1 MSPCLHATTCS
12 PTSPRSP
19 SIPGRGSAA
28 TTRGS
33 PRRAPPRLSIA
44 RVPSTGR
51 ACGGSSSSGSTTS
64 ATSSSPARPCARSRL
79 ISRTSTSPCSPAPAA
94 PRRPPCCRGS
104 TTFEPCRALWQDLGR
119 LAFDPARERELIA
132 TLRRGEYDLA
142 LILTSFSQTP
152 HPAALACAL
161 AGIPMRVGESRERGR
176 ALTLALPH
184 ADDGLHQCERN
195 LQLVERLG
203 VPVVDRRLEIRLPR
217 PAWSAAQARLAA
229 HGVAGDYLVWNP
241 FASCAA
247 RTYDPL
253 RHALAARALAEYADL
268 RLVVCGAARDRE
280 RARELLPLLGP
291 RGLDLV
297 GETDLP
303 EFAALLAGARLVL
316 TNNTAALHLADALAV
331 PQLVTYAGTD
341 RDSQWRPRTSPHRL
355 LRRPTACTPCY
366 RFACPTG
373 HECLAL
379 APAEVLAAGLS
390 LLAETAVR
398 T

>member
-1 MSPCLHATTCS
+1 MSPRNDPIPAPLALD
-12 PTSPRSP
+12 PRP
-19 SIPGRGSAA
+19 RLGRDYSRVRGTDPAA
-28 TTRGS
+28 TRD
-33 PRRAPPRLSIA
+33 R
-44 RVPSTGR
+44 GR
-51 ACGGSSSSGSTTS
+51 AQRLPDWSGVRRILVVRLDNLGDVILTGPTLRALKAHLPHVHLTLLASPGG
-64 ATSSSPARPCARSRL
+64 
-79 ISRTSTSPCSPAPAA
+79 APAA
-94 PRRPPCCRGS
+94 ALLPWVDDI
-104 TTFEPCRALWQDLGR
+104 EPCRALWQDLGR
-119 LAFDPARERELIA
+119 LAFDPARERDLIA
-132 TLRRGEYDLA
+132 ALRRGDHDLA
-142 LILTSFSQTP
+142 LILTSFRQTP

-161 AGIPMRVGESRERGR
+161 AGIPARIGESRERGR
-176 ALTLALPH
+176 ALTVALPH
-184 ADDGLHQCERN
+184 ADDALHQCERN
-195 LQLVERLG
+195 LLLIERLG
-203 VPVVDRRLEIRLPR
+203 VPVTDRRLEIRLPR
-217 PAWSAAQARLAA
+217 AAWSAADARLAA
-229 HGVAGDYLVWNP
+229 HRVTGDYLVWNP

-268 RLVVCGAARDRE
+268 RLLVCGAARDRQ
-280 RARELLPLLGP
+280 RVGELAALLGP
-291 RGLDLV
+291 RGVDLV

-366 RFACPTG
+366 RFACPTE

-390 LLAETAVR
+390 LLAETSVR
-398 T
+398 A

>member
-1 MSPCLHATTCS
+1 M
-12 PTSPRSP
+12 
-19 SIPGRGSAA
+19 
-28 TTRGS
+28 
-33 PRRAPPRLSIA
+33 PPRNDLLPDVAPLALDPRPRLGRDYS
-44 RVPSTGR
+44 RVTGR
-51 ACGGSSSSGSTTS
+51 E
-64 ATSSSPARPCARSRL
+64 
-79 ISRTSTSPCSPAPAA
+79 PAA
-94 PRRPPCCRGS
+94 PLDRARLLDWTRVRRILVVRLDNLGDVILTGPALRALKAHLPHVHLTLLASPGGAAAAALLPWVDDVA
-104 TTFEPCRALWQDLGR
+104 PCRALWQDLGR

-132 TLRRGEYDLA
+132 SLRRGEYDLA
-142 LILTSFSQTP
+142 LILTSFSQSP

-161 AGIPMRVGESRERGR
+161 AGIPVRIGESRERGR
-176 ALTLALPH
+176 ALTVALPH

-217 PAWSAAQARLAA
+217 PAWSATQARLAA

-268 RLVVCGAARDRE
+268 RLLVCGAARDRD

-291 RGLDLV
+291 RALDLV

-341 RDSQWRPRTSPHRL
+341 RDSQWMPRASPHRL
-355 LRRPTACTPCY
+355 LRRPTACAPCY

-390 LLAETAVR
+390 LLAETAAR
-398 T
+398 A